1 MHVEAR
7 VTKFGVDRLVPMSV
21 NIQTRHG
28 GYIVGKNDRFW
39 NKNASKRSMKAHSTS
54 WDPEN
59 LFKNSPASPGLI
71 ERKLMSQRTGED
83 QESKAAMESF
93 MSAHKEEVQKRR
105 ESREVPDDPHDLVEY
120 FLDTE
125 APDMSYEVARCRPKL
140 NDDFF
145 AVLNKLVGIEQI
157 SPSPDEERLAELEI
171 LRDYLKEATEAVDNA
186 TKEITAAP
194 VRLKKLMESKD
205 KKETLLQMA
214 GDGEI
219 DQALMDLLEQN
230 IEGAKE
236 AGREDIVEFMTKVR
250 QAAGKYLIAT

>member
-1 MHVEAR
+1 
-7 VTKFGVDRLVPMSV
+7 
-21 NIQTRHG
+21 
-28 GYIVGKNDRFW
+28 
-39 NKNASKRSMKAHSTS
+39 
-54 WDPEN
+54 
-59 LFKNSPASPGLI
+59 
-71 ERKLMSQRTGED
+71 MSQRTGED

>member
-1 MHVEAR
+1 MHIEAR
-7 VTKFGVDRLVPMSV
+7 VTKFGVERPVPTSANFHTRNGAFLV
-21 NIQTRHG
+21 R
-28 GYIVGKNDRFW
+28 KNDRFC
-39 NKNASKRSMKAHSTS
+39 NNNVSKRSVKANSTS

-71 ERKLMSQRTGED
+71 ERKLMSQRTVED
-83 QESKAAMESF
+83 QDSKAAMESF
-93 MSAHKEEVQKRR
+93 MSAHKAEVQKRR
-105 ESREVPDDPHDLVEY
+105 ESREVPNDPYDLVEY

-125 APDMSYEVARCRPKL
+125 APDMSFEVARCRPNL

-171 LRDYLKEATEAVDNA
+171 LRDYLKEAIEAVDNA

-194 VRLKKLMESKD
+194 IRLKKLMESTD

-250 QAAGKYLIAT
+250 QAAGKYLIA